1 MIGPGDRRGGG
12 AGRVGVTQG
21 GGQGDPAVPTGA
33 PGNRLLHTYFN
44 KYLQYFVQLR
54 YLQTLNSIS
63 VEQSSTIIFPF
74 PISITGNDLGLKERT
89 D

>member
-1 MIGPGDRRGGG
+1 M
-12 AGRVGVTQG
+12 
-21 GGQGDPAVPTGA
+21 
-33 PGNRLLHTYFN
+33 
-44 KYLQYFVQLR
+44 QLR